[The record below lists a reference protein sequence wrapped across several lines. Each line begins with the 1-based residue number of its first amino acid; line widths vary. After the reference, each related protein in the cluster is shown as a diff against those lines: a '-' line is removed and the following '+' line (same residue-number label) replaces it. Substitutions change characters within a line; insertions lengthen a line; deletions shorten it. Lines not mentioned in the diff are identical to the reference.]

1 MSALL
6 IQNLDQFL
14 DSLNY
19 IETGIFTYE
28 EIMESA
34 EISADDLKE
43 DQISWSPSHVTQN
56 KIQSNGDCEVV
67 VRGWEANQE
76 IELPGD
82 PRELVYVIEGN
93 ITTDGNVSVGKG
105 LVTEIN
111 TPTKIT
117 NSDLRGITLH
127 LVIK

>member
-34 EISADDLKE
+34 EISSNDLKE
-43 DQISWSPSHVTQN
+43 DQISWSPSHATQN
-56 KIQSNGDCEVV
+56 KIQSNGDYDVI

-76 IELPGD
+76 IELPGE
-82 PRELVYVIEGN
+82 PRELVYVIEGD
-93 ITTDGNVSVGKG
+93 ITTNGNVSTAQG

-111 TPTKIT
+111 APTKIT
-117 NSDLRGITLH
+117 NSDKRGITLH
-127 LVIK
+127 LVVK

>member
-34 EISADDLKE
+34 EISSNDLKE

-56 KIQSNGDCEVV
+56 KIQSNGDYDVI

-76 IELPGD
+76 IELPGE
-82 PRELVYVIEGN
+82 PRELVYVIEGD
-93 ITTDGNVSVGKG
+93 ITTNGNVSTAQG

-111 TPTKIT
+111 APTKIT
-117 NSDLRGITLH
+117 NSDKRGITLH
-127 LVIK
+127 LVVK